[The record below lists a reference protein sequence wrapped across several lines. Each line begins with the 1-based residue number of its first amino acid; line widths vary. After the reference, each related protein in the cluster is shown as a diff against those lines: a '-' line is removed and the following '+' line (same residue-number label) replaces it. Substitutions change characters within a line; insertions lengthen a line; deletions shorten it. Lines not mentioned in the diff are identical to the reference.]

1 MRKNSIKNT
10 RINEEVKKAL
20 SVIIRDEIK
29 DPRVAPM
36 TTVTR
41 VMVAPDLKTAKIYI
55 SVLGTHEEAE
65 ETMQGLRSAGGFI
78 RKQLASSV
86 NLRNTPELH
95 FLKDDS
101 IEYAIHI
108 SSLIDQMN
116 QQDGGRAHADDSSE
130 EEDILT

>member
-1 MRKNSIKNT
+1 MRKNSIKNI

-36 TTVTR
+36 TSVTR

-55 SVLGTHEEAE
+55 SVLGTHEEAD
-65 ETMQGLRSAGGFI
+65 ETLKGLRSAGGFI
-78 RKQLASSV
+78 RKQLASTV
-86 NLRNTPELH
+86 NLRHTPELI

-108 SSLIDQMN
+108 SSLLDEMN
-116 QQDGGRAHADDSSE
+116 LSGDDAE
-130 EEDILT
+130 EE

>member
-36 TTVTR
+36 TSVTR
-41 VMVAPDLKTAKIYI
+41 VMVAPDLKTAKIYV
-55 SVLGTHEEAE
+55 SVLGTHEEAD
-65 ETMQGLRSAGGFI
+65 ETLTGLRSAGGFI
-78 RKQLASSV
+78 RKQLASTV
-86 NLRNTPELH
+86 NLRHTPELI

-108 SSLIDQMN
+108 SSLLEEMN
-116 QQDGGRAHADDSSE
+116 LHAE
-130 EEDILT
+130 EAEDK